1 MNLHIIPISFLI
13 LFSANMCCAEVLSV
27 NANNVNLRSGP
38 DTSSSVKWEYGKG
51 FPLKVLAKE
60 GDWVKV
66 ADFERDTG
74 WIHKSLLDDK
84 TFVIVNKNRNSK
96 KIINIRSGP
105 STNNTIVGKAYYGVV
120 FENLEEKS
128 GWIRV
133 RHDSGLEGWIKAS
146 LLWGNT

>member
-13 LFSANMCCAEVLSV
+13 LFSANICYAEVLSV

-60 GDWVKV
+60 GEWVKV
-66 ADFERDTG
+66 ADFEKDTG

-128 GWIRV
+128 GWVRV

-146 LLWGNT
+146 LLWGNS